1 VRRLI
6 LIAALIAG
14 TAFGMKLEAGRD
26 AARCERA
33 GGVYDARGFCTEAR

>member
-1 VRRLI
+1 MRRLI

-26 AARCERA
+26 QARCERA
-33 GGVYDARGFCTEAR
+33 GGQYDTRGFCVGAD